1 MCSAMFVLACM
12 DATSKHLSMHY
23 PIAQILAVRFWLFTG
38 FAVLVLSRGQFR
50 DALRA
55 EHFWLQIFRSLVIA
69 CEVAV
74 FVLAFRYLP
83 LAEVHAVAGVVP
95 LLVTALSVPIL
106 GERVGIRRWLAVLAG
121 FIGLLV
127 ILRPGLRVF
136 DPVALI
142 PLAGA
147 GLRAII
153 SCWCAPLVT
162 TALQPCCFTLR

>member
-74 FVLAFRYLP
+74 FVLA
-83 LAEVHAVAGVVP
+83 
-95 LLVTALSVPIL
+95 
-106 GERVGIRRWLAVLAG
+106 
-121 FIGLLV
+121 
-127 ILRPGLRVF
+127 
-136 DPVALI
+136 
-142 PLAGA
+142 
-147 GLRAII
+147 
-153 SCWCAPLVT
+153 
-162 TALQPCCFTLR
+162 